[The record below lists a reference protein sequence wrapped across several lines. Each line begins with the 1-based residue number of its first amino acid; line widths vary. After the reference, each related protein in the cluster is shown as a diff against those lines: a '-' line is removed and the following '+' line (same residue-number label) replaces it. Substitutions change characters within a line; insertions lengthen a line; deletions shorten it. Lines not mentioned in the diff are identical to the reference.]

1 MGNEQTNTCEIRK
14 FFFGGEAMGKLPV
27 GLFSFDEKKPAKG
40 FFYPSHEN
48 DLGFVEGRERAGKG

>member
-1 MGNEQTNTCEIRK
+1 
-14 FFFGGEAMGKLPV
+14 MGKLPV